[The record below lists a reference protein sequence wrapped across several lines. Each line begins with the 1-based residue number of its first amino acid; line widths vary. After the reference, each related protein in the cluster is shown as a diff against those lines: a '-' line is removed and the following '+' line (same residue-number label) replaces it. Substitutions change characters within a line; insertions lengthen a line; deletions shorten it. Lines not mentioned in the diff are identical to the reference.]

1 MECNEQGVQPEFE
14 LLKLDIEKGDDGGQS
29 NLEPCTPNILSTN
42 SSTTSLFFLFKYFLN
57 DFVSGVDA
65 MLSNN
70 ADHCQSRPDPPGY
83 VI

>member
-1 MECNEQGVQPEFE
+1 MEDSQTWSHVHRIYFQ
-14 LLKLDIEKGDDGGQS
+14 Q
-29 NLEPCTPNILSTN
+29 ILQQQVCFFY
-42 SSTTSLFFLFKYFLN
+42 SSIFLN

-83 VI
+83 FI